1 MAGIAD
7 SLNYG
12 RFEFVDSDD
21 EDYVEKSILKTALD
35 PNSTSIATR
44 NAAAHALAKKGE
56 LPARIGGA
64 PSQIDKTLS
73 ATRLKMEAQL
83 TNLTK
88 EMEKLEQQQGQLMNI
103 KSPEEAMDFI
113 EVSKGRGAPGLW
125 DLVGRSVISVVEVKL
140 TPPSKQSQ
148 LDRNQG

>member
-73 ATRLKMEAQL
+73 ATRLKMTDPDNNDL
-83 TNLTK
+83 HIRPL
-88 EMEKLEQQQGQLMNI
+88 
-103 KSPEEAMDFI
+103 
-113 EVSKGRGAPGLW
+113 APH
-125 DLVGRSVISVVEVKL
+125 
-140 TPPSKQSQ
+140 PS
-148 LDRNQG
+148 RP